1 MGQTTNKF
9 RYRWN
14 NYKARYRRACRGAEV
29 PRKHLHEHFMGENH
43 QGLETDVEI
52 TLMDKTDPSD
62 STKREDFWIRTL
74 GTMALKGFNMVL
86 F

>member
-14 NYKARYRRACRGAEV
+14 NYKACYRRAGREAKV
-29 PRKHLHEHFMGENH
+29 PQKHLHEQFIGENH
-43 QGLETDVEI
+43 QGLEKDVGI
-52 TLMDKTDPSD
+52 TLVDKTNPSD
-62 STKREDFWIRTL
+62 PRKCDDFWIRTL